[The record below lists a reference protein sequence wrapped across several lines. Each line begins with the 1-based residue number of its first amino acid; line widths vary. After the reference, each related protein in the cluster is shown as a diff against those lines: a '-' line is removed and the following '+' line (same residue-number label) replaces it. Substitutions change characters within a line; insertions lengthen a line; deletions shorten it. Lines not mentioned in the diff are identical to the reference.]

1 MTDKE
6 NQVKQILSR
15 VLRLE
20 IREITDGIKMSERPE
35 WDSLSHMELIVA
47 LEEEFNASFSLDE
60 IVEMNSV
67 ARIIGALKEKNCL
80 ED

>member
-15 VLRLE
+15 ALRLE
-20 IREITDGIKMSERPE
+20 ISELTDEIKMSERPE
-35 WDSLSHMELIVA
+35 WDSLSHMEVIVA
-47 LEEEFNASFSLDE
+47 LEEEFNVSFSLDE

-67 ARIIGALKEKNCL
+67 ARIFGALKEKNCL

>member
-15 VLRLE
+15 ALRLE
-20 IREITDGIKMSERPE
+20 ITEITDEIKMSERPE
-35 WDSLSHMELIVA
+35 WDSLSHMEVIVA
-47 LEEEFNASFSLDE
+47 LEEEFHTSFSLDE

-67 ARIIGALKEKNCL
+67 ARIIGALKEKNCF

>member
-15 VLRLE
+15 ALRLE
-20 IREITDGIKMSERPE
+20 ITEITDEIKMSESPE
-35 WDSLSHMELIVA
+35 WDSLSHMEVIVA
-47 LEEEFNASFSLDE
+47 LEEEFNVSFSLDE

-67 ARIIGALKEKNCL
+67 VRIIGALKEKNCL

>member
-1 MTDKE
+1 LTDKE

-15 VLRLE
+15 ALRLE
-20 IREITDGIKMSERPE
+20 ITEITDEIKMSERPE
-35 WDSLSHMELIVA
+35 WDSLSHMEVIVA
-47 LEEEFNASFSLDE
+47 LEEEFNTSFSLDE

-67 ARIIGALKEKNCL
+67 SRIIGALKEKNCL